1 MNRLVKWSEREYSLY
16 QRILATG
23 LAGILF
29 LILIPALLI
38 FVLPKLDKILGFP
51 SLSFGIINIVVGGV
65 IVIIGG
71 FYALWSIF
79 SQITRARGTPLPMM
93 ATQKLLIDGPFKHCR
108 NPMAFGA
115 IFAYFGV
122 SIIVG
127 SLSSIFLV
135 LIFLILL
142 ILWIKKVEE
151 EELEIRFG
159 QEYVDYKNATPFMI
173 PRPWRK

>member
-1 MNRLVKWSEREYSLY
+1 MNKLVKWSKREYSLS

-23 LAGILF
+23 LAGVFF

-38 FVLPKLDKILGFP
+38 IVLPKLDIILGFS
-51 SLSFGIINIVVGGV
+51 SLSFGIINIVVGGI

-71 FYALWSIF
+71 FYALWSII
-79 SQITRARGTPLPMM
+79 SQITRARGTPLPVMP
-93 ATQKLLIDGPFKHCR
+93 TQKLLVDGPFKHCR

-115 IFAYFGV
+115 IFAYFGL

-135 LIFLILL
+135 LIFLVLL

-159 QEYVDYKNATPFMI
+159 QDYVDYKKTTPFMI
-173 PRPWRK
+173 PKPWRK